1 MSNKRVLVK
10 KMHEDAVIPK
20 YAKAGDAGFDLV
32 AVEDV
37 IIMPGDTKIVKT
49 GLAFA
54 IPEGYEI
61 QIRPRSG
68 VSAKT
73 TIRVANAPGTIDS
86 GYRGEVGVI
95 VDNVAN
101 MVYEYEDGD
110 DWSYARIISETSSW
124 VDTIDDK
131 QELLVHQYPVGT
143 IKIRKGDRIAQGV
156 LAEVPTAIFEE
167 VAELGDT
174 ERGEGGFGSS
184 GV

>member
-1 MSNKRVLVK
+1 MSKKRVMVK

-37 IIMPGDTKIVKT
+37 IIAPGETKIIPT
-49 GLAFA
+49 GLAFG

-73 TIRVANAPGTIDS
+73 KLRVANSPGTIDA
-86 GYRGEVGVI
+86 GFRGEVGVI
-95 VDNVAN
+95 VDNVAHPQ
-101 MVYEYEDGD
+101 YEING
-110 DWSYARIISETSSW
+110 IFLTNTPSSF
-124 VDTIDDK
+124 V
-131 QELLVHQYPVGT
+131 ELLSGGGEQINGYNEAGS
-143 IKIRKGDRIAQGV
+143 ILIRKGDRIAQGV
-156 LAEVPTAIFEE
+156 LAEVPMAIFEE
-167 VAELGDT
+167 VMELGDT